1 MSSPI
6 IARRLEQQAKVRLL
20 YRRAL
25 KTVQSWAVH
34 RDTFY
39 NEAMK
44 TRAEFEQH
52 KNVTNLDLVDRL
64 IDRGEAK
71 LREKAHPDPYIIPWA
86 VGGSKYQ
93 RNPPVPTNISFSY
106 DFGKETYT

>member
-52 KNVTNLDLVDRL
+52 KNVVSAPFYQNVAEQSKSAIPRTDSSIPKCYAYGYLDHQELAACWL
-64 IDRGEAK
+64 
-71 LREKAHPDPYIIPWA
+71 
-86 VGGSKYQ
+86 
-93 RNPPVPTNISFSY
+93 
-106 DFGKETYT
+106 